1 MTSALLAAMPAF
13 LAYTFVQAITPGPA
27 NLCSMATA
35 LRLGLR
41 PALRQWVGLTLG
53 LFLVIAAA
61 LAVLYG
67 AASAI
72 DSLLPALTVVGAA
85 YVLWLA
91 WSMVRPSDGH
101 GGFANVRPTIGAGVV
116 LQVTNAKVLVM
127 SCTALVAYV
136 IPYAENVPALLG
148 ASLVLPVAGALCNLV
163 WIYGGV
169 KLQSFYEAHQRPID
183 ALMAATLALCAGGM
197 LISLM
202 G

>member
-13 LAYTFVQAITPGPA
+13 LVYTFVQAITPGPA

-41 PALRQWVGLTLG
+41 PALRQWIGLTLG
-53 LFLVIAAA
+53 LFLVVMAA
-61 LAVLYG
+61 LAVLCEV
-67 AASAI
+67 ASAAQ
-72 DSLLPALTVVGAA
+72 SLMPALTVVGAV

-91 WSMVRPSDGH
+91 WSMVCPGDGH
-101 GGFANVRPTIGAGVV
+101 GGFAGVRPTIGAGVV

-136 IPYAENVPALLG
+136 IPYADNVPALLG
-148 ASLVLPVAGALCNLV
+148 AAMVLPVAGALCNLV

-183 ALMAATLALCAGGM
+183 AAMAATLALCAMGM
-197 LISLM
+197 LASLV